1 MRGWG
6 HEQTTRYSP
15 EVMERAVRMV
25 FEHGAEHASQ
35 WAAIE
40 SICKVMQVAP
50 STNWLHAQRRDHPE
64 LRPARAQRDERLV
77 GRIEPVWQANPQ
89 V

>member
-1 MRGWG
+1 MN
-6 HEQTTRYSP
+6 TSTRCSL
-15 EVMERAVRMV
+15 EVVERAVRMV
-25 FEHGAEHASQ
+25 FEHGAEYASQ

-50 STNWLHAQRRDHPE
+50 STNWLHAQRRDQPE